1 MSTSARNSRLPPR
14 VPYRTT
20 NGGTMKGCSCIAL
33 LCILSGC
40 AVGPN
45 FHRPPAPPAT
55 HYSNG
60 TDPATTA
67 SVEGTAQQFN
77 PGAAVAADWWR
88 LFHSPQLDAVIREAI
103 ANNPGLDA
111 AQASLRASQNNLRS
125 GYGIFYPSIDAA
137 AGATRERYSA
147 TNIGE
152 NVPSTVFNLFTLSAT
167 VSYALDVFG
176 GQRRLVEGL
185 HAEVDV
191 AHANE
196 RATYLALAANIV
208 NTVVAEAAYRAE
220 IEATA
225 QLIELQKEQVGIA
238 KVQADAGTVPYSNVL
253 SLQSQLASYEA
264 TIPQLQ
270 QKLVQSD
277 DLLAALAGHA
287 PAEWKPP
294 PVSLE
299 DLTLPS
305 QLPVSLPSD
314 LVRQRPDILAAE
326 ATAHA
331 ASANIGVATAAL
343 LPSVTLNGGIAA
355 ATNSTSNLFPPMDA
369 LGAWERTL
377 LHRCSKGEPCG
388 SSAKR
393 RSTATTRQWLFTGRR
408 FWRRSNKSPTPCVDS
423 ITMPRC
429 CWQRMKR
436 FRAPPKRCIWFKSIM
451 KRVSKRIWTSCW
463 RIRSISRR
471 RSPICRRLPYAIR
484 TPSRYLPRSAAAG
497 GTYSGRTLAPTR
509 RKANDWPHKA
519 MRF

>member
-1 MSTSARNSRLPPR
+1 
-14 VPYRTT
+14 
-20 NGGTMKGCSCIAL
+20 MKRGSCIAL
-33 LCILSGC
+33 VCILSGC

-45 FHRPPAPPAT
+45 FHRPPAPAVT

-277 DLLAALAGHA
+277 DLLAALAGHT
-287 PAEWKPP
+287 PAEWKAP

-331 ASANIGVATAAL
+331 ASANIGVASAAL

-355 ATNSTSNLFPPMDA
+355 ATNSTSNLFPANGRAWSVGADATAPLFEGGTLWFKRKAAIDGYHQAMALYRQTVLAAFEQVADTLRGLDHDAAVLLAEDEALSSAAEALHLVQVNYEAGIETYLDVLLADTQYQQAKIADLQAIAVRYQDTVALFAA
-369 LGAWERTL
+369 LGGGWWNVQRADA
-377 LHRCSKGEPCG
+377 SADAPKGE
-388 SSAKR
+388 
-393 RSTATTRQWLFTGRR
+393 
-408 FWRRSNKSPTPCVDS
+408 
-423 ITMPRC
+423 
-429 CWQRMKR
+429 
-436 FRAPPKRCIWFKSIM
+436 
-451 KRVSKRIWTSCW
+451 
-463 RIRSISRR
+463 
-471 RSPICRRLPYAIR
+471 
-484 TPSRYLPRSAAAG
+484 
-497 GTYSGRTLAPTR
+497 
-509 RKANDWPHKA
+509 
-519 MRF
+519 